1 MQIIELNNSSFDK
14 EKIKQLL
21 SKKICLVGIFSK
33 LCIHCQ
39 NMKPQ
44 WEYLKKKLKKTKC
57 NGLLLEIDSDQLNF
71 IDYSSLTNSI
81 KGFPAIMVF
90 KNGKLKKEYN
100 GNRTSNDMFK
110 FFKPY
115 MVLMG
120 KSSQVTRR
128 LNTRLNNKTAKNR
141 KRKTPKNKTRY
152 NR

>member
-57 NGLLLEIDSDQLNF
+57 NGLLLEIDSDQINGV
-71 IDYSSLTNSI
+71 DYPSLTNSI

-115 MVLMG
+115 LIL
-120 KSSQVTRR
+120 
-128 LNTRLNNKTAKNR
+128 LNGKTAKNR

>member
-39 NMKPQ
+39 NMKSQ

-115 MVLMG
+115 MVL
-120 KSSQVTRR
+120 
-128 LNTRLNNKTAKNR
+128 LNGKTAKNR

>member
-1 MQIIELNNSSFDK
+1 MQIIELNNSSFNK

-100 GNRTSNDMFK
+100 GNRTSNDMLK

-115 MVLMG
+115 LILMG
-120 KSSQVTRR
+120 KSPQVTRR
-128 LNTRLNNKTAKNR
+128 LNMRLKNKSLKKKSL
-141 KRKTPKNKTRY
+141 KRKKL
-152 NR
+152 

>member
-1 MQIIELNNSSFDK
+1 
-14 EKIKQLL
+14 
-21 SKKICLVGIFSK
+21 
-33 LCIHCQ
+33 
-39 NMKPQ
+39 MKPQ

-57 NGLLLEIDSDQLNF
+57 NGLLLEIDSDQLNY

-115 MVLMG
+115 MVMLDN
-120 KSSQVTRR
+120 KTIKKRKKQKKRKRTRR
-128 LNTRLNNKTAKNR
+128 R
-141 KRKTPKNKTRY
+141 
-152 NR
+152 

>member
-14 EKIKQLL
+14 EKIRDLL

-57 NGLLLEIDSDQLNF
+57 NGLLLEIDSDQLNY

-120 KSSQVTRR
+120 KSPH
-128 LNTRLNNKTAKNR
+128 TRLNKKTRNNKKSKSKSKTR
-141 KRKTPKNKTRY
+141 KR
-152 NR
+152 